1 MIEREFGAMDL
12 NRVLK
17 NADAQM
23 ARAGELQRVLAEL
36 VGTAADQ
43 DGLVQ
48 VEMGGA
54 GLKNLHLHPKAM
66 RLTSGE
72 LAERIQLVIAEASA
86 DLRRKVTE
94 AMQETFGDE
103 NPMRFADDP
112 DGPMAQ
118 VRGAEAVYNRTFDDL
133 MGQLDQIRNRMER

>member
-12 NRVLK
+12 DRVLK

-23 ARAGELQRVLAEL
+23 ARIGDLRQVLTEL
-36 VGTAADQ
+36 VGRAADQ

-48 VEMGGA
+48 VEMGNA
-54 GLKNLHLHPKAM
+54 GLRSLQLHPKAM
-66 RLTSGE
+66 RRTSGE
-72 LAERIQLVIAEASA
+72 LAELIQAVIAEAA
-86 DLRRKVTE
+86 DDLRRKVTE
-94 AMQETFGDE
+94 SMQELFGDE

-118 VRGAEAVYNRTFDDL
+118 VREAEAAYNRTFDDL
-133 MGQLDQIRNRMER
+133 MGELDQIRNRMER

>member
-1 MIEREFGAMDL
+1 MIEREYGAMDL

-17 NADAQM
+17 NADEQM
-23 ARAGELQRVLAEL
+23 ARIGALQQELAEL
-36 VGTAADQ
+36 VGHAADR

-48 VEMGGA
+48 VDMGST
-54 GLKNLHLHPKAM
+54 GLKSLHLHPKAM

-86 DLRRKVTE
+86 DLRRKVSE
-94 AMQETFGDE
+94 AMEGEFGEE
-103 NPMRFADDP
+103 NPMRFTGDP

-118 VRGAEAVYNRTFDDL
+118 VREAEAAYNRTFEDL
-133 MGQLDQIRNRMER
+133 MGRLDQIRDRMER

>member
-12 NRVLK
+12 DRVLK

-23 ARAGELQRVLAEL
+23 ARIGDLRQVLTEL
-36 VGTAADQ
+36 VGRAADQ

-48 VEMGGA
+48 VEMGNA
-54 GLKNLHLHPKAM
+54 GLRSLQLHPKAM
-66 RLTSGE
+66 RRTSGE
-72 LAERIQLVIAEASA
+72 LAELIQAVIAEAA
-86 DLRRKVTE
+86 DDLRRKVTE
-94 AMQETFGDE
+94 SMQELFGDE

-118 VRGAEAVYNRTFDDL
+118 VREAEAAYNRTFDDL

>member
-1 MIEREFGAMDL
+1 
-12 NRVLK
+12 
-17 NADAQM
+17 
-23 ARAGELQRVLAEL
+23 
-36 VGTAADQ
+36 
-43 DGLVQ
+43 
-48 VEMGGA
+48 
-54 GLKNLHLHPKAM
+54 M

-94 AMQETFGDE
+94 AMQEMFGDD

-118 VRGAEAVYNRTFDDL
+118 VREAEAAYNRTFDDL
-133 MGQLDQIRNRMER
+133 LGELDQIRNRMER

>member
-12 NRVLK
+12 DRVLK

-23 ARAGELQRVLAEL
+23 ARIGDLREVLTEL
-36 VGTAADQ
+36 VGRAADR

-48 VEMGGA
+48 VEMGNA
-54 GLKNLHLHPKAM
+54 GLRSLQLHPKAM
-66 RLTSGE
+66 RRTSGE
-72 LAERIQLVIAEASA
+72 LAELIQAVIAEAA
-86 DLRRKVTE
+86 DDLRRKVTE
-94 AMQETFGDE
+94 SMQELFGDE

-118 VRGAEAVYNRTFDDL
+118 VREAEAAYNRTFDDL
-133 MGQLDQIRNRMER
+133 MGELDQIRNRMER

>member
-23 ARAGELQRVLAEL
+23 ARAGELQQVLAEL
-36 VGTAADQ
+36 VGTAADR

-48 VEMGGA
+48 VEMGSA

-94 AMQETFGDE
+94 AMQELFGDD
-103 NPMRFADDP
+103 NPMRYANDP

-118 VRGAEAVYNRTFDDL
+118 VREAEAAYNRTFDDL
-133 MGQLDQIRNRMER
+133 MGELDQIRNRMER